1 MIYIPG
7 YIEKTNRRSQWE
19 KQREEEVQV
28 TGGGCTDSM
37 EPATEVVMESEPV
50 QPNRE
55 VVTVMEIND
64 QSNTVKERITDESRV
79 DTRNGIFL
87 D

>member
-1 MIYIPG
+1 MG
-7 YIEKTNRRSQWE
+7 GDCTNSEKPE
-19 KQREEEVQV
+19 
-28 TGGGCTDSM
+28 M
-37 EPATEVVMESEPV
+37 EVVMESEPI